1 VMFVY
6 EWQRDVGIASL
17 ERAIQINPNNQNA
30 QQWYAMALAGVGRID
45 DALAQIQRAR
55 EIDPL
60 SVIVNANVGFLLYRA
75 LRFDEAAA
83 SLRHTVA
90 MEPAF
95 AMSRYRLGLALEEL
109 GRFDEAIEEFEA
121 MRPDAES
128 PLGLTAIARTRALM
142 GQSAEARRLL
152 GELAIIGRTA
162 YVPAAQIAD
171 VHAALGD
178 RERTLEFLEQ
188 CVEERSLAA
197 VHLPWDPHW
206 DFVRDDPRFAVLLQ
220 RVGL

>member
-1 VMFVY
+1 
-6 EWQRDVGIASL
+6 
-17 ERAIQINPNNQNA
+17 
-30 QQWYAMALAGVGRID
+30 MALAGVGRID

-75 LRFDEAAA
+75 LRFDEAVAQPAA
-83 SLRHTVA
+83 HGCDGAGIRHVA
-90 MEPAF
+90 L
-95 AMSRYRLGLALEEL
+95 SLGLALEAL

-128 PLGLTAIARTRALM
+128 PLGFTAIARTRALM
-142 GQSAEARRLL
+142 GQPAEARRLL
-152 GELAIIGRTA
+152 GELAIIGQTA

-178 RERTLEFLEQ
+178 RERTLDFLEL

-197 VHLPWDPHW
+197 VQLPWDRHW
-206 DFVRDDPRFAVLLQ
+206 DFVRDDPRFAALLR